1 MRIELQ
7 FLLANPDKA
16 LDTLLPLIKRATG
29 VSRVSWCFT
38 HNKHCEWP
46 QAKRHVCTFS
56 CTSHST
62 QGSRKRS
69 ADHTM
74 VYIGLWALQRAVVEE
89 PILCLENVP
98 GITYLLQLL
107 LGHLYNFDDN
117 TTYDIQELDW
127 PVARNRYYC
136 IAVHNSY
143 DMRCPLYTP
152 LSDFVQQFFVGLR
165 NCWQMLFYMHLED
178 ASSMTVIDDELRRD
192 LQWAKDRPSSLA
204 NLPDA
209 MNDFVGATMSPDNV
223 SPFLAG
229 INHMESLHLSG
240 YRELWP
246 NHCYSLMQNPWD
258 HPSKSHGRSLQC
270 IIKSTGLYWADQSA
284 LQAGDAKTQ
293 SYHTRSLSRHMMGSE
308 FLTGQGF
315 RVRPQDTTHLGYTQS
330 SFNIPCSAR
339 CGQHVKSQ
347 AGNAVNINAMG
358 LLMLASYCHYGQRTV
373 ADQFDDPFL
382 KAFSMAIAQ
391 HRR

>member
-1 MRIELQ
+1 
-7 FLLANPDKA
+7 
-16 LDTLLPLIKRATG
+16 
-29 VSRVSWCFT
+29 
-38 HNKHCEWP
+38 
-46 QAKRHVCTFS
+46 
-56 CTSHST
+56 
-62 QGSRKRS
+62 
-69 ADHTM
+69 M
-74 VYIGLWALQRAVVEE
+74 VYIGIWALQRAVVEE

-107 LGHLYNFDDN
+107 LDHLYNFDDN

-143 DMRCPLYTP
+143 GMRCPLYTP

-204 NLPDA
+204 NLPGA
-209 MNDFVGATMSPDNV
+209 MNDFVGATMSPDND

-284 LQAGDAKTQ
+284 LQAGVAKTQ
-293 SYHTRSLSRHMMGSE
+293 SYHTRSLSRHMIRSE